1 MIKNVPAVSIVIP
14 MYNMQKYVGEC
25 LDSILAQTFTDYEVI
40 VVDDCSTDN
49 SRAVVE
55 SYKSKFNGKLR
66 LIESEKN
73 SGGAGIPRNKGIGL
87 AIGDWLFLMDA
98 DDVISETAIAEL
110 YKIAEKYKVDMLHCE
125 RMFSAVD
132 DTDEIPAD
140 KSKLAVVTGEFG
152 LKEFV
157 KTPTFMPDDL
167 SGRIDDYTKKRF
179 WNAPWAQFY
188 RREFILKNDL
198 KFPQIGIADD
208 VVFNFY
214 AICFAD
220 HILRIPNVYYV
231 WRKNPNSNV
240 RAVLP
245 PEKTIHRLAGS
256 IFKAISILDKFIDE
270 LPDSEKHAEYKQ
282 AVFDLINRVHVG
294 PVMGLYFKNSAE
306 VLDEFIRRELD
317 NVDDKTAL
325 TAFMFAQMC
334 HFKAAL
340 AVNIDQTKEII
351 LKQDEVIQKQLNV
364 IQNYRERFQ
373 DLETQIKV
381 LQHKLE
387 SSKCKSV

>member
-1 MIKNVPAVSIVIP
+1 M
-14 MYNMQKYVGEC
+14 
-25 LDSILAQTFTDYEVI
+25 
-40 VVDDCSTDN
+40 
-49 SRAVVE
+49 
-55 SYKSKFNGKLR
+55 
-66 LIESEKN
+66 
-73 SGGAGIPRNKGIGL
+73 
-87 AIGDWLFLMDA
+87 
-98 DDVISETAIAEL
+98 
-110 YKIAEKYKVDMLHCE
+110 
-125 RMFSAVD
+125 
-132 DTDEIPAD
+132 
-140 KSKLAVVTGEFG
+140 
-152 LKEFV
+152 
-157 KTPTFMPDDL
+157 
-167 SGRIDDYTKKRF
+167 
-179 WNAPWAQFY
+179 
-188 RREFILKNDL
+188 
-198 KFPQIGIADD
+198 
-208 VVFNFY
+208 
-214 AICFAD
+214 
-220 HILRIPNVYYV
+220 